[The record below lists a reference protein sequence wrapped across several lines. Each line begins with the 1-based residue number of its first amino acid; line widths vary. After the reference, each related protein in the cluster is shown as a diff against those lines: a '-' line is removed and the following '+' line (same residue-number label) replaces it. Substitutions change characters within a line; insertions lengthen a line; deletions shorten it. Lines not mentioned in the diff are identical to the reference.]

1 VTHNDKKGKSRR
13 PVALPSVVELIVRR
27 GALRRFD
34 KLKSATAELPVKL
47 TWDRRVNDRR
57 AGGTD
62 VASERR
68 AGDRRKAP
76 PYTWSTADF
85 LVVEA
90 PGPSRPQRRVRAKSK
105 RR

>member
-1 VTHNDKKGKSRR
+1 M
-13 PVALPSVVELIVRR
+13 VELIVRR

-34 KLKSATAELPVKL
+34 KLKNATAELPVKL
-47 TWDRRVNDRR
+47 TWDRRVHDRR
-57 AGGTD
+57 AAGSD

-68 AGDRRKAP
+68 LVERRKVP
-76 PYTWSTADF
+76 PYTWATADF

-90 PGPSRPQRRVRAKSK
+90 PGRRPRAKAKSK